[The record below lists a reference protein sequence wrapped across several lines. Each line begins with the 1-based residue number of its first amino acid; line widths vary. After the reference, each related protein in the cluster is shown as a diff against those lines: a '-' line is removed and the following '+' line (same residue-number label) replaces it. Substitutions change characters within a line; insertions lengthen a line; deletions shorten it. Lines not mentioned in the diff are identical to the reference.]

1 MKKIIIT
8 LFLGGCIMLIPD
20 DLGEDVYPDCC
31 WSHIGQKDY
40 LKPNAYLQDAID
52 DLNSGNE
59 RRNLNNAV
67 RNAKSALHMRVDIL
81 CRAFCGGEYF
91 QKNLRN
97 FPKKMDFLESVGI
110 VRPRIIDKINKMR
123 NEIEHEYR
131 DATLEEAEYFIDI
144 VLLFMEATRY
154 LNSRFPC
161 EADFHGLAVSDEA
174 YLRKI
179 VCNWE
184 GGELLFYYSKQDP
197 CRLHNLET
205 YSIKVGDYRYA
216 QWVKF
221 ILDHCD

>member
-1 MKKIIIT
+1 
-8 LFLGGCIMLIPD
+8 MLIPD
-20 DLGEDVYPDCC
+20 DLDAGVYLGCS
-31 WSHIGQKDY
+31 WSYIGQKDC

-52 DLNSGNE
+52 DLNSGSE

-67 RNAKSALHMRVDIL
+67 RNAKLALHMRVDIL
-81 CRAFCGGEYF
+81 CRAFCGNKYF
-91 QKNLRN
+91 QRNLRS
-97 FPKKMDFLESVGI
+97 FPKKMDFLEGVGI
-110 VRPRIIDKINKMR
+110 VRPRIIDKINKIR

-131 DATLEEAEYFIDI
+131 DATLEETEDFIDI

-161 EADFHGLAVSDEA
+161 EADFHGLAISDEF

-184 GGELLFYYSKQDP
+184 GGELLFYYSKQESR
-197 CRLHNLET
+197 RLDDMET
-205 YSIKVGDYRYA
+205 CSIKVCDYRYA

>member
-1 MKKIIIT
+1 M
-8 LFLGGCIMLIPD
+8 FIPD
-20 DLGEDVYPDCC
+20 NLDEDVYTDCG
-31 WSHIGQKDY
+31 WRYIWHNDY
-40 LKPNAYLQDAID
+40 LKPNIYLQDAID
-52 DLNSGNE
+52 DLSSGSE

-81 CRAFCGGEYF
+81 CRSFCGDEYF

-97 FPKKMDFLESVGI
+97 FPQKMDFLEKIGI
-110 VRPRIIDKINKMR
+110 VRPRIIDKINKIR

-131 DATLEEAEYFIDI
+131 DATLEEAEDFIDI

-154 LNSRFPC
+154 LNTRFPC
-161 EADFHGLAVSDEA
+161 DADFHILEISDEI

-179 VCNWE
+179 ECNWKN
-184 GGELLFYYSKQDP
+184 GELIFYYSKQKSL
-197 CRLHNLET
+197 RLDNMET

-221 ILDHCD
+221 ILEHCD

>member
-1 MKKIIIT
+1 
-8 LFLGGCIMLIPD
+8 MLIPD
-20 DLGEDVYPDCC
+20 DLDEGVYPDCY
-31 WSHIGQKDY
+31 WSYIGQKDY
-40 LKPNAYLQDAID
+40 LKPNIYLQDAID
-52 DLNSGNE
+52 DLNSGSE
-59 RRNLNNAV
+59 RRNMNNAV

-97 FPKKMDFLESVGI
+97 FPKKMGFLEGIGI
-110 VRPRIIDKINKMR
+110 VRPRIIDKINKIR

-131 DATLEEAEYFIDI
+131 DATLEEAEDFIDI

-161 EADFHGLAVSDEA
+161 EADFHGLAVSDGV

-184 GGELLFYYSKQDP
+184 GGELLFYYSKQESH
-197 CRLHNLET
+197 RLDNLQT
-205 YSIKVGDYRYA
+205 YSMKVGDYRYV

>member
-8 LFLGGCIMLIPD
+8 LFLGGYIVLIPD
-20 DLGEDVYPDCC
+20 DLDEEVYPGCC
-31 WSHIGQKDY
+31 WGNIGQKDY

-52 DLNSGNE
+52 DLNSGSE

-81 CRAFCGGEYF
+81 CRAFCGDEYF

-97 FPKKMDFLESVGI
+97 FPTKMDFLEGIGI
-110 VRPRIIDKINKMR
+110 VRPRIIDKINKIR
-123 NEIEHEYR
+123 NEVEHEYR
-131 DATLEEAEYFIDI
+131 DATLEEAEDFIDI

-154 LNSRFPC
+154 LNSRFPY
-161 EADFHGLAVSDEA
+161 EADFGLAVSDEV
-174 YLRKI
+174 YLSKV

-184 GGELLFYYSKQDP
+184 GGELLFYYSKQEP
-197 CRLHNLET
+197 RRLDNVET
-205 YSIKVGDYRYA
+205 YSMKVGDYRYS